1 MNLYLCVME
10 NTENNNIHNNQIFPL
25 IKNMKTLFISPL
37 FIVSRSK
44 IGLNRNKFPNLSV
57 DEVKIPLFSYNF
69 LMHPFLF
76 PFFLMLSVPILLFY
90 IKKNEINTIHC
101 RNLLSSVL
109 AVTIKKYFYNN
120 INVISDFRGHY
131 PEEGVILNR
140 WKHNSTSF
148 RFWKWL
154 EKKSLIHSTSCT
166 FISNSMKSYYNEIFP
181 RDDYFFAPAIVDT
194 KYFYFCPEL
203 RNEIRNKYR
212 ITDDEIVYIYTGSY
226 GQWHDLGVFYSM
238 LEAHI
243 KEYSIES
250 YRVFILS
257 GQKSEQYSEYE
268 DMHSTLTIKVAPHEV
283 NKYLCG
289 ADVGVLPGTQKTS
302 ISYDLLYKTMVS
314 SKVEEYFCTG
324 LQVLSNPRIGEVKA
338 LSELTIASVVK
349 FDRSSRGA
357 FYQDIFSSTVVG
369 KLYERLYQID

>member
-1 MNLYLCVME
+1 ME

-25 IKNMKTLFISPL
+25 IKNMKALFISPL
-37 FIVSRSK
+37 FIVSRSQV
-44 IGLNRNKFPNLSV
+44 GLNRNKFQNLSV
-57 DEVKIPLFSYNF
+57 DEVKIPLCSYNF

-90 IKKNEINTIHC
+90 IKKNEINAIHC

-109 AVTIKKYFYNN
+109 AVTVKKYFYNK

-140 WKHNSTSF
+140 WKHNSLSF

-154 EKKSLIHSTSCT
+154 EKKSLMHSTSCT

-194 KYFYFCPEL
+194 KCFYFCPQL

-226 GQWHDLGVFYSM
+226 GQWHDLEVFYSM

-257 GQKSEQYSEYE
+257 AQTSEQYSEYGGK
-268 DMHSTLTIKVAPHEV
+268 HGTTTIKVAPHEV
-283 NKYLCG
+283 NRYLCG
-289 ADVGVLPGTQKTS
+289 ADVGVLPGTKKTS
-302 ISYDLLYKTMVS
+302 KSYDLLYKTMIS

-324 LQVLSNPRIGEVKA
+324 LKVLSNPRIGEVEA
-338 LSELTIASVVK
+338 LSKLTIASGDE
-349 FDRSSRGA
+349 FDRAARGA
-357 FYQDIFSSTVVG
+357 FYQKMFSSTVVDE
-369 KLYERLYQID
+369 LYERLYQID